1 MQENVGMIM
10 LSVTNV
16 EDGRHWLQW
25 IFDRWLICAGLRV
38 HRNRWTTVSQ
48 ESRSQQCLIALAP
61 LAHEVHLMELTDQL
75 RTSCLNRIASHPALP
90 LPVSVLQVVDPDL
103 RRLSGIWR
111 VDFMVDKWHQTAVIQ
126 LSIDE
131 WWSELWMSQVSS
143 RTKGT
148 GDRGIPENH
157 HNNGMYHID
166 SMRTSVISI
175 WFFWRLRDT
184 NMVS

>member
-1 MQENVGMIM
+1 MNDCESGIK
-10 LSVTNV
+10 
-16 EDGRHWLQW
+16 
-25 IFDRWLICAGLRV
+25 I
-38 HRNRWTTVSQ
+38 TTVPYCVS
-48 ESRSQQCLIALAP
+48 SVGRP

-131 WWSELWMSQVSS
+131 WWWSELWMSQVSS
-143 RTKGT
+143 RTKG
-148 GDRGIPENH
+148 IAQKVPEIVVSLRIIII
-157 HNNGMYHID
+157 MACI
-166 SMRTSVISI
+166 ISI
-175 WFFWRLRDT
+175 QWGHLLSQFDSFGPWLRDT